1 MFRVGDIY
9 RVDVAAGQDDA
20 LMIVIAAVLGPIHHG
35 EEEARDRWRRG
46 SQLAAAAR

>member
-20 LMIVIAAVLGPIHHG
+20 LMIVITAVL
-35 EEEARDRWRRG
+35 D
-46 SQLAAAAR
+46 